1 MTFKEKLKEEHPEK
15 VDERCAGG
23 CIGCPSNYGYEENY
37 NCNGVTCKD
46 CWNREM
52 PNKEPKH
59 TRAEEAIKA
68 FQKEFDVHNE
78 NVIDK
83 VLEKEL
89 KKVDYEQGMNDA
101 WELVKKMLSLTKESS
116 NEIFGTNYLENAMH
130 KFTPQEALAKLKAYE
145 EAQNKIEVGDV
156 VKSTLYVDMNCGVV
170 ANITDDKASLV
181 HKDGKFSVMVPLEF
195 LVKTGKHL
203 ELASI
208 LEQIGE

>member
-1 MTFKEKLKEEHPEK
+1 MTFLEKLKE
-15 VDERCAGG
+15 DNQTFTSDAGD
-23 CIGCPSNYGYEENY
+23 CPNFCPSEIGLEN
-37 NCNGVTCKD
+37 VDCKGGRCLD

-52 PNKEPKH
+52 PNTETKAEILKEVH
-59 TRAEEAIKA
+59 EHFGTEEADISYV
-68 FQKEFDVHNE
+68 EGLEHGRNE
-78 NVIDK
+78 
-83 VLEKEL
+83 
-89 KKVDYEQGMNDA
+89 A
-101 WELVKKMLSLTKESS
+101 WELAKKITNFTCEERDRKLGIYQMHS
-116 NEIFGTNYLENAMH
+116 IFECL
-130 KFTPQEALAKLKAYE
+130 TPQEAIAKLKAYE
-145 EAQNKIEVGDV
+145 EAQIEVGDV